1 MAFGWR
7 AACDSVGGDH
17 RDFTVRAESNDPAAV
32 VDEVVVSVAD
42 WAEVGEIGTTA
53 AFPPMDVVDLT
64 VVEVG

>member
-1 MAFGWR
+1 
-7 AACDSVGGDH
+7 
-17 RDFTVRAESNDPAAV
+17 VRAESNDPAAV